1 MQLLIV
7 GGSGKVGSLVLPHL
21 AQHHDLRVFDL
32 RPPRGDVDA
41 EYVEGD
47 IRDFDA
53 VSAAM
58 AGADA
63 LLFMAMGPVAPWGT
77 PANARAHFDVAVPG
91 LYLCLRAAREH
102 GIEHAVYTSSM
113 SVYREGGGRRYPD
126 ESIEPDAIEFYGF
139 AKRLGEQICANA
151 VDLGGPSVVALRLC
165 HPIADDEFPA
175 TDNPVKAVI
184 GTSARDTARAILAG
198 LDYRRHG
205 FEAFAI
211 SGDAA
216 EQLVPIGRA
225 RDVLGW
231 EPLDRT
237 DSR

>member
-1 MQLLIV
+1 MRLLTV
-7 GGSGKVGSLVLPHL
+7 GGSGHVGSLVLPYL
-21 AQHHDLRVFDL
+21 VEHHDLRVFDL
-32 RPPRGDVDA
+32 RPPRADVDV

-58 AGADA
+58 AGVDA
-63 LLFMAMGPVAPWGT
+63 LLFMAMGPARPWGT
-77 PANARAHFDVAVPG
+77 PESARAHFDVAVTG
-91 LYLCLRAAREH
+91 LYLCLRAAREL
-102 GIEHAVYTSSM
+102 GVAHAVYTSSM

-126 ESIEPDAIEFYGF
+126 ESTAPDALEFYGF
-139 AKRLGEQICANA
+139 AKRLGEQVCANA
-151 VDLGGPSVVALRLC
+151 VDLSDLSVVALRLC
-165 HPIADDEFPA
+165 HPIADAEFPA

-198 LDYRRHG
+198 LDYRGHG
-205 FEAFAI
+205 FDYFAI

-216 EQLVPIGRA
+216 EQLVPIGKA

-237 DSR
+237 DNR